1 MSMAIEI
8 TIKTPELAD
17 AILALAAIFKHRQT
31 PPTSNATAPAA
42 ASPVPTVPQAVSS
55 PAQVNPPA
63 PQATVPAPAQ
73 SPVTFAPP
81 PPPSAASAAPAYTL
95 EQISMA
101 GAGLA
106 DAGKTADLINLLAQ
120 FGTNTV
126 KGLKPEQYGAFA
138 TALRGMGAAI

>member
-31 PPTSNATAPAA
+31 PPASNATAPAA

-63 PQATVPAPAQ
+63 PQAAVPAPAQ
-73 SPVTFAPP
+73 SPITLVPP
-81 PPPSAASAAPAYTL
+81 PPPAAPAASSYTL

>member
-8 TIKTPELAD
+8 TIKTPELAN
-17 AILALAAIFKHRQT
+17 ALLALASAFGRVQA
-31 PPTSNATAPAA
+31 PTEPKQVSTAA
-42 ASPVPTVPQAVSS
+42 
-55 PAQVNPPA
+55 VNPPA
-63 PQATVPAPAQ
+63 PPVSSIPQAIPPAPQAAVPAPTQ
-73 SPVTFAPP
+73 SPVTLAPP
-81 PPPSAASAAPAYTL
+81 PPPPAASAAPAYTL

>member
-8 TIKTPELAD
+8 TIKTPELAN
-17 AILALAAIFKHRQT
+17 ALLALASAFGRIQA
-31 PPTSNATAPAA
+31 PTEPKQVSTAAVNPPAA
-42 ASPVPTVPQAVSS
+42 PVSSIPQAI
-55 PAQVNPPA
+55 PPA
-63 PQATVPAPAQ
+63 PQAAVPAPTQ
-73 SPVTFAPP
+73 SPVTLAPP
-81 PPPSAASAAPAYTL
+81 PPAASAAPAYTL